1 METEANH
8 NFYSVK
14 TSSYEGPFNLL
25 LLLIEERKLFV
36 SDVSLATVTEDY
48 LRYVNEKNITEPSE
62 LSAFMSVAATL
73 ILIKSKSLLP
83 SLDLT
88 EEEKSDISSLEER
101 LRLYEIYTKLSENIA
116 SNFGKKIIFEAEVR
130 KNDVLVFLPDN
141 EITPGKM
148 MAFAADALSRMPK
161 KVFLPE
167 VEVKKVISLE
177 EMIDSLT
184 TRIQNSLKMSFKDFA
199 GNAKTREEKVVVVV
213 GFLAILELVKQ
224 GLMRAEQEDN
234 FSDILIEKETII
246 LSE

>member
-48 LRYVNEKNITEPSE
+48 LRYVNEKNITKPSE

-148 MAFAADALSRMPK
+148 MAFATDALSRMPK

-199 GNAKTREEKVVVVV
+199 GNAKTKEEKVVVVV